1 MTANPYTHL
10 GFNPAPGNLGTV
22 SALTAKLTKS
32 AETISEAHRM
42 ITKLRSGTSWEG
54 DAAVAFREELDGA
67 IPTNLKNA
75 YTSID
80 KAVAALTAW
89 QSALDGYQDRAWRLD
104 GEAKAA
110 KEEIQSAEGQA
121 KSASANPDLK
131 LAGQT
136 FTDDAE
142 LRRAQA
148 RLDTATQ
155 ELNKAREAV
164 TNANDAYSNVIRR
177 ARELEDDHSTGA
189 RNQAR
194 IIRDA
199 TDNLAPEEPNWFEK
213 AMDWVGDNLTDIL
226 GAIAA
231 IAGLAALLFAVPVGP
246 ILLLVAAAA
255 SAATLVSRLSDPVVR
270 ASIKDGFTKGE
281 FDADFWSNSV
291 GLAGDA
297 LGVVPGAGAL
307 ARGIN
312 GAARAAGAGAEA
324 LSLGQKLSSAGS
336 NTWTAAQRI
345 ASADNPLTTWMVKGA
360 ANPSAWAKGIDIG
373 VSGAGAVTGAYGVA
387 KNAWDDIKNDTV
399 ENVGTGMDAARA
411 GSFDAA
417 GHGATA
423 LKTLQVLFR

>member
-1 MTANPYTHL
+1 M
-10 GFNPAPGNLGTV
+10 
-22 SALTAKLTKS
+22 SELTAKLKKS
-32 AETISEAHRM
+32 AEVISEAHKM

-75 YTSID
+75 HTSIG
-80 KAVAALTAW
+80 KAAAALTAW
-89 QSALDGYQDRAWRLD
+89 QGALDGYQDRARRLD

-110 KEEIQSAEGQA
+110 KDEVRTAESQEE
-121 KSASANPDLK
+121 SASANPDLK
-131 LAGQT
+131 LAGRT

-142 LRRAQA
+142 LKSAQT
-148 RLDTATQ
+148 RLDRATE
-155 ELNKAREAV
+155 ELNKARESV
-164 TNANDAYSNVIRR
+164 TNAKNAYNDVIRR
-177 ARELEDDHSTGA
+177 ARELEDDHSTDA

-194 IIRDA
+194 VIRDA

-231 IAGLAALLFAVPVGP
+231 IAGLAALFFAVPVGP

-255 SAATLVSRLSDPVVR
+255 SAATLVSRLSDPTVS

-281 FDADFWSNSV
+281 FDADFWTNSV

-324 LSLGQKLSSAGS
+324 LSLGQKLSSVGS

-360 ANPSAWAKGIDIG
+360 ANPSAWANGIDIG